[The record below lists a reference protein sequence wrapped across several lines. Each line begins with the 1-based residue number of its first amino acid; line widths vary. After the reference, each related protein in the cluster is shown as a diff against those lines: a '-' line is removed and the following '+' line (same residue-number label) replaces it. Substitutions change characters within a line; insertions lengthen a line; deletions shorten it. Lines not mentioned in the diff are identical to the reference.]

1 MEKLLK
7 VISGMFAVCVYLLII
22 LLTAYVNMLI
32 PCNNAV
38 NVMEHLIVCVLFAIV
53 FLLSVYYPVSKVVS
67 RMTANLAPDDET
79 KRELKRDLKK
89 INLLRNNCINKRR
102 VINKKNARHAKKNK

>member
-1 MEKLLK
+1 MERLLK
-7 VISGMFAVCVYLLII
+7 VIAGMFAICVYLLII

-53 FLLSVYYPVSKVVS
+53 FLLSVYYPVSKIMS
-67 RMTANLAPDDET
+67 RAAENLSPNEDA
-79 KRELKRDLKK
+79 KRELKKEIKK
-89 INLLRNNCINKRR
+89 INLIRNNCINKRR
-102 VINKKNARHAKKNK
+102 VISKKNARHAKKNK